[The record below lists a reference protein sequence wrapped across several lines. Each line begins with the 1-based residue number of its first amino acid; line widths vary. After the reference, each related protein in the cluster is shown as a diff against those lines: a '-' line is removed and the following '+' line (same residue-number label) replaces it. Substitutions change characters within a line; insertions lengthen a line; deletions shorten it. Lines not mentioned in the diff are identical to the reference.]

1 MKLKVKDGKVQ
12 FIMATGDDFV
22 RNEMSVNAA
31 NSIIE
36 KGKVTKST
44 RFEGYPIC
52 VDEKFYFAAP
62 VTKRKTKRMTSSEVE
77 PHPIAVTKS
86 RFKEVQND

>member
-1 MKLKVKDGKVQ
+1 MKLKVKDGKVR

-22 RNEMSVNAA
+22 RNEMGVNAA

-36 KGKVTKST
+36 KGTVTEST
-44 RFEGYPIC
+44 RFKGYPIC

-62 VTKRKTKRMTSSEVE
+62 VTKRKAKRMASSEVK
-77 PHPIAVTKS
+77 P
-86 RFKEVQND
+86 REVSSEE

>member
-22 RNEMSVNAA
+22 RNEMGVNAA

-36 KGKVTKST
+36 KGTVTEST
-44 RFEGYPIC
+44 RFKGYPIC
-52 VDEKFYFAAP
+52 VDEKFYFAAN
-62 VTKRKTKRMTSSEVE
+62 VTKRKSKRMTSSEVE
-77 PHPIAVTKS
+77 PQ
-86 RFKEVQND
+86 EVSTEE